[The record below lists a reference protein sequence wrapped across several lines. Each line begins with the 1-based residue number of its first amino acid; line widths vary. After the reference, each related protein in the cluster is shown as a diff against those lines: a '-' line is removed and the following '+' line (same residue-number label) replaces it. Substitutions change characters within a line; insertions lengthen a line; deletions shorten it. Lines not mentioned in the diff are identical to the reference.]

1 MILNA
6 MKITGQEQAAD
17 IFAKFVSDFLHLCH
31 YVMADKFH
39 FICSFNAS
47 LTGVSFQI
55 AGTFSDRTWYLH
67 KLQVRLPP
75 TCQIYKAFTT
85 GKTA

>member
-6 MKITGQEQAAD
+6 MKITGQEQAVD
-17 IFAKFVSDFLHLCH
+17 IFARFDNSFIMLWLGS
-31 YVMADKFH
+31 FH

-47 LTGVSFQI
+47 LRGVSFQI
-55 AGTFSDRTWYLH
+55 SGTFSDRTWSLH
-67 KLQVRLPP
+67 KLQLRLPP
-75 TCQIYKAFTT
+75 TCQIYKAFTA